1 MQPGGAGLQPGFAE
15 LQPVAQGCG
24 RVTQGCSLVP
34 QGCGRVARGCGAGL
48 RHLAEAHG
56 IDAGVARGG
65 AGAADDVRRLQDL
78 ALGRALEL
86 VVLLLVGLRELAQ
99 LLLEHAQLAQLRLVR
114 RVEVAHLVRAR
125 ARIRARVRVRVRVR
139 VRIRVRVRVKRTW

>member
-1 MQPGGAGLQPGFAE
+1 MQPGGAGLQPGFAGLRPGDAR
-15 LQPVAQGCG
+15 LQPGGAGLRPG
-24 RVTQGCSLVP
+24 FAGLRPG
-34 QGCGRVARGCGAGL
+34 GAGL

-99 LLLEHAQLAQLRLVR
+99 LLLEHAKLAQLRLVR

-125 ARIRARVRVRVRVR
+125 ARARVRARVRDRVKVRVRAR
-139 VRIRVRVRVKRTW
+139 DKVRVKRTW